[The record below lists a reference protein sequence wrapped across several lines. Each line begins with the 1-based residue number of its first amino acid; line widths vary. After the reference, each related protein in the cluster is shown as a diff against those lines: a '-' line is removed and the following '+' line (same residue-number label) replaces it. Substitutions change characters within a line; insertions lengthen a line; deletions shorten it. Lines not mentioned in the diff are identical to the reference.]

1 MSRADRSRVSRR
13 DMLVSPLA
21 IPLNGTAAAQ
31 AGSVRAPQSGE
42 LPDPVLAVAA
52 AWIANRQ
59 SLEAMIFEWQRLE
72 KQLIKR
78 AKTFDVAIDEA
89 RGRKVREA
97 AAMTALDL
105 RMARA
110 YSVLETLARDA
121 SRLPAVTA
129 EGALAKVGLGV
140 KVQGRYGWQ
149 PFALELLESR
159 AGDLGAFLEQGR

>member
-1 MSRADRSRVSRR
+1 
-13 DMLVSPLA
+13 
-21 IPLNGTAAAQ
+21 
-31 AGSVRAPQSGE
+31 
-42 LPDPVLAVAA
+42 
-52 AWIANRQ
+52 
-59 SLEAMIFEWQRLE
+59 
-72 KQLIKR
+72 
-78 AKTFDVAIDEA
+78 
-89 RGRKVREA
+89 
-97 AAMTALDL
+97 MTALDL

-149 PFALELLESR
+149 PFALELLESG